1 MSVKSFRVELPKMA
15 DNADSVVVS
24 IPRTTVSTDAA
35 LIRLLASELM
45 SIRYTSQQTLYT
57 ENIDY
62 AECYVQY
69 MRHIHS
75 TRVEHCT
82 VPWMKHGTVLN

>member
-1 MSVKSFRVELPKMA
+1 MA
-15 DNADSVVVS
+15 DNADSVVVPTS
-24 IPRTTVSTDAA
+24 RFNLSTDVA

-57 ENIDY
+57 ENTDY
-62 AECYVQY
+62 AECYVQQY

-75 TRVEHCT
+75 THVEHCT

>member
-1 MSVKSFRVELPKMA
+1 MV

-24 IPRTTVSTDAA
+24 TWRNNSSTDVA

-45 SIRYTSQQTLYT
+45 SICYTSQQTIYT
-57 ENIDY
+57 ENIGY
-62 AECYVQY
+62 AECYVQQY

-75 TRVEHCT
+75 THVEHCT